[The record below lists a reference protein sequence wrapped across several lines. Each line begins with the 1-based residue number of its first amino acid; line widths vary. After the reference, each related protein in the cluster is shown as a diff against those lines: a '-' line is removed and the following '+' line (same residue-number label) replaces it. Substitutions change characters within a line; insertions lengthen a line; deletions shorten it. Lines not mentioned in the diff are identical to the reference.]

1 MSLLP
6 NINYYIYTIKGG
18 VVRPESSISDSIN
31 VISVLNKKHF
41 DKLINYV
48 KSKFSESFNE

>member
-1 MSLLP
+1 M
-6 NINYYIYTIKGG
+6 GG

-41 DKLINYV
+41 DKLISYV